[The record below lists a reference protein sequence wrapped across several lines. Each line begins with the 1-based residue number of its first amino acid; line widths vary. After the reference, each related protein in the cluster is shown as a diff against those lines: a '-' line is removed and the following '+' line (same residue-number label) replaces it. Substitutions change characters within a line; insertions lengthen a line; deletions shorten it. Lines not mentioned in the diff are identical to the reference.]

1 MGTSAVTRSPP
12 SCWLIEMGVCMPD
25 DEIVVGSFPKNNRE
39 EVRVSLSKFKGYDL
53 VGVRQWYRNENDDP
67 RPSKSGITIRVDL
80 LPELLELIQKARDI
94 AVEKGILELEDHS
107 DE

>member
-1 MGTSAVTRSPP
+1 
-12 SCWLIEMGVCMPD
+12 MPD

-94 AVEKGILELEDHS
+94 AVENGLLELEDHI
-107 DE
+107 EE

>member
-1 MGTSAVTRSPP
+1 
-12 SCWLIEMGVCMPD
+12 MPD

-80 LPELLELIQKARDI
+80 LPELLELIQKAKDI
-94 AVEKGILELEDHS
+94 AVEKGILELEDHLE
-107 DE
+107 D

>member
-1 MGTSAVTRSPP
+1 
-12 SCWLIEMGVCMPD
+12 MPA

-80 LPELLELIQKARDI
+80 LPELLDLIQKAKDI
-94 AVEKGILELEDHS
+94 AVEKGILDLEDHLE
-107 DE
+107 D

>member
-1 MGTSAVTRSPP
+1 
-12 SCWLIEMGVCMPD
+12 MPD

-53 VGVRQWYRNENDDP
+53 VGVRQWYRNEKDEP

-94 AVEKGILELEDHS
+94 AVENGILELEDHI
-107 DE
+107 E

>member
-1 MGTSAVTRSPP
+1 V
-12 SCWLIEMGVCMPD
+12 PD

-53 VGVRQWYRNENDDP
+53 LGVRQWYRNENDDP

-80 LPELLELIQKARDI
+80 LPELLELIQKAKDI
-94 AVEKGILELEDHS
+94 AVENGILELEDHI
-107 DE
+107 EE

>member
-1 MGTSAVTRSPP
+1 
-12 SCWLIEMGVCMPD
+12 MPD

-94 AVEKGILELEDHS
+94 AVEKGILELEDHI

>member
-1 MGTSAVTRSPP
+1 
-12 SCWLIEMGVCMPD
+12 MPD

-80 LPELLELIQKARDI
+80 LPELLELVQKARDI
-94 AVEKGILELEDHS
+94 AVEKGILELEDHI

>member
-1 MGTSAVTRSPP
+1 
-12 SCWLIEMGVCMPD
+12 MPD

-53 VGVRQWYRNENDDP
+53 VGVRQWYRNENDEP

-80 LPELLELIQKARDI
+80 LPELLELIEKARDI
-94 AVEKGILELEDHS
+94 ALEKGILEL

>member
-1 MGTSAVTRSPP
+1 
-12 SCWLIEMGVCMPD
+12 MPD
-25 DEIVVGSFPKNNRE
+25 EEIVVGSFPKNNRE

-53 VGVRQWYRNENDDP
+53 VGVRQWFRNENDEP

-80 LPELLELIQKARDI
+80 LPELLDLIEKARDI
-94 AVEKGILELEDHS
+94 ALEKGLLEPDEDE

>member
-1 MGTSAVTRSPP
+1 
-12 SCWLIEMGVCMPD
+12 MPD

-53 VGVRQWYRNENDDP
+53 LGVRQWYRNENDDP

-94 AVEKGILELEDHS
+94 AVENGILELEDHIE
-107 DE
+107 D

>member
-1 MGTSAVTRSPP
+1 
-12 SCWLIEMGVCMPD
+12 MPA

-80 LPELLELIQKARDI
+80 LPELLDLIQKAKDI
-94 AVEKGILELEDHS
+94 AVEKGILELEDHLE
-107 DE
+107 D

>member
-1 MGTSAVTRSPP
+1 
-12 SCWLIEMGVCMPD
+12 MPD

-80 LPELLELIQKARDI
+80 LPELLDLIQKAKDI
-94 AVEKGILELEDHS
+94 AVEKGILDLEDHLE
-107 DE
+107 D